1 MNRAAV
7 VIVAS
12 LLGVPLACLESKS
25 GTSDEEDLGVDA
37 RSDVPAPDGAVA
49 ETGGG
54 DDAADAAEPDAS
66 RPDTTRP
73 DANEPDAAEP
83 DTNEPDAA
91 PSDTRDPIVEG
102 LPPGGPWQRWTIGGC
117 IDFRETLSWSPDGE
131 AAWTIEDHNACYEPS
146 PPITLGARASSPGAH
161 VLELELDP
169 PGDMT
174 WTLPSQVTWTWA
186 VLPGDPA
193 TLSTAAFRRVGQS
206 ARFLREDREVR
217 GSDGERAERHLR
229 VELHLRGYPEV
240 REMSV
245 DFEVSWRFASRPDD
259 ERGGSG
265 RLGFPARRVT
275 TADGR
280 VAIAAEGFDPNEH
293 PDHYRFQQLLLERF
307 DGHTVD
313 LIAEAFFPVLYE
325 VEGDPASLVFERW
338 DRIWTEARP

>member
-1 MNRAAV
+1 MNRTAV

-49 ETGGG
+49 ETDGPDG
-54 DDAADAAEPDAS
+54 AADTAEPDSS
-66 RPDTTRP
+66 RPDTSRP
-73 DANEPDAAEP
+73 DGGEPDAVEP
-83 DTNEPDAA
+83 DTVEPDGAV
-91 PSDTRDPIVEG
+91 PDTGGPTVEG
-102 LPPGGPWQRWTIGGC
+102 LPPDGPWQRSMIGDC
-117 IDFRETLSWSPDGE
+117 IALRETLT
-131 AAWTIEDHNACYEPS
+131 WTPSGRATWTLEDDNACRGPS
-146 PPITLGARASSPGAH
+146 PPITLGARASSPSAH
-161 VLELELDP
+161 VLELELE
-169 PGDMT
+169 GAANSY
-174 WTLPSQVTWTWA
+174 LPSQVTWTWA

-217 GSDGERAERHLR
+217 VSDGERAERQLR

-240 REMSV
+240 REMNV